1 MNECEDCDRMDCR
14 MRGCIKPININ
25 ERDNAM
31 SITIKRP
38 IEVVPAIMHVYL
50 KVRDE
55 FSFKL
60 KDASDTMI
68 IAQQEDGYVPG
79 FFPGDYGDYVDLQ
92 IDVRTGQIVN
102 WDDHFSM
109 SRLQKF
115 INDKEDGDR

>member
-1 MNECEDCDRMDCR
+1 
-14 MRGCIKPININ
+14 
-25 ERDNAM
+25 M

-38 IEVVPAIMHVYL
+38 IEAVPAIMHVHL
-50 KVRDE
+50 KVRDQ

-60 KDASDTMI
+60 MDTHDQV
-68 IAQQEDGYVPG
+68 IAEQEDGYVPD
-79 FFPGDYGDYVDLQ
+79 FFPGTSYGDYVELQ

-115 INDKEDGDR
+115 INEKENEDR

>member
-1 MNECEDCDRMDCR
+1 MDCR
-14 MRGCIKPININ
+14 MRGCIGPSDRN
-25 ERDNAM
+25 ERNAAM

-38 IEVVPAIMHVYL
+38 IEVVPGIMHVHL

-60 KDASDTMI
+60 MDTNGHT
-68 IAQQEDGYVPG
+68 IAEQEDGYVPG

-115 INDKEDGDR
+115 IDEKENEDR